1 MKWYLKNPNPG
12 VTVTNW
18 FGKTPLL
25 TYTCVYIYIYLYM
38 LPLSLYPP
46 YFLIPEELHLKLAAG
61 ERQQR
66 GHWMLRGLGVGSGG

>member
-1 MKWYLKNPNPG
+1 MKWYLKNPNPS

-18 FGKTPLL
+18 FGKTLFSHIHV
-25 TYTCVYIYIYLYM
+25 CIYIYLYM
-38 LPLSLYPP
+38 LPFSVYPP